1 MMNQIILVGRVYS
14 IDKDKKIITLSV
26 NASTKN
32 DDGIYPTYYVDITT
46 SENIFEKSANYI
58 SLNDVVGV
66 KGHIERE
73 NIKENYK
80 IIADR
85 LTFLSSK
92 NASQED

>member
-14 IDKDKKIITLSV
+14 IDKEKEMITLSV
-26 NASTKN
+26 PSHYKN
-32 DDGIYPTYYVDITT
+32 EDGIYPTHYIDITT
-46 SENIFEKSANYI
+46 SGNLFEKSKDYLSI
-58 SLNDVVGV
+58 NDIVGV
-66 KGHIERE
+66 KGHIKRLD
-73 NIKENYK
+73 IKDDYT